1 MLKNSYTY
9 LFLAAA
15 VLLLAACRSDKGPK
29 LPALKESFSKK
40 DKNPFGASIA
50 YRQVKSLY
58 ASNSIRDVR
67 QPFSKTWK
75 EISDSGSLYICITG
89 SLFVNEEEADAMLQ
103 YVDAGNDLFISAAYI
118 DDVLQQKINC
128 TTKVNFNQVF
138 GAMAFTQTS
147 TRSLVEPDSAY
158 SYFYYPFNNYFVK
171 IDSGRTRVVGVNDDL
186 MPNSIVYFHGRGKLY
201 LHCDPRAFSNYFLL
215 KDSNF
220 KYMQQSLAFTP
231 VVPGHVYW
239 DDHYNKLRRRK
250 GEDDNFST
258 LSEIMKHPPLVYAFW
273 LTLLLLLLYV
283 LFGGKRVQ
291 RIIEQRKPNENTTVT
306 FTETIGRLYL
316 QKKDNK
322 NISDKMITY
331 FNEFIRN
338 KYFLNTNSINEDFIT
353 ALSRK
358 SGVQRESV
366 DSLYRTIT
374 SAQSSDHLDD
384 YQLLSLNEQIQNFN
398 KKTV

>member
-29 LPALKESFSKK
+29 LPALKETFSKK

>member
-128 TTKVNFNQVF
+128 TTKVNFNKVF

-158 SYFYYPFNNYFVK
+158 SYFYYPFNNYFLK

-220 KYMQQSLAFTP
+220 KYMQQSLAFTS

-384 YQLLSLNEQIQNFN
+384 YQLLSLNEQIRNFN

>member
-158 SYFYYPFNNYFVK
+158 SYFYYPFNNYFLK

>member
-1 MLKNSYTY
+1 LLKNSYTY

-128 TTKVNFNQVF
+128 TTKVNFNKVF

-158 SYFYYPFNNYFVK
+158 SYFYYPFNNYFLK

-220 KYMQQSLAFTP
+220 KYMQQSLAFTS

>member
-29 LPALKESFSKK
+29 LPALKETFSKK

-128 TTKVNFNQVF
+128 TTKVNFNKVF

-158 SYFYYPFNNYFVK
+158 SYFYYPFNNYFLK

-220 KYMQQSLAFTP
+220 KYMQQSLAFTS

-384 YQLLSLNEQIQNFN
+384 YQLLSLNEQIRNFN

>member
-29 LPALKESFSKK
+29 LPALKETFSKK

-220 KYMQQSLAFTP
+220 KYMQQSLAFTS

>member
-158 SYFYYPFNNYFVK
+158 SYFYYPFNNYFLK

-220 KYMQQSLAFTP
+220 KYMQQSLAFTS

>member
-1 MLKNSYTY
+1 LLKNSYIY

-15 VLLLAACRSDKGPK
+15 VLLLAACNSDKGPK

-384 YQLLSLNEQIQNFN
+384 YQLLSLNEQIRNFN

>member
-1 MLKNSYTY
+1 
-9 LFLAAA
+9 
-15 VLLLAACRSDKGPK
+15 
-29 LPALKESFSKK
+29 
-40 DKNPFGASIA
+40 
-50 YRQVKSLY
+50 
-58 ASNSIRDVR
+58 
-67 QPFSKTWK
+67 
-75 EISDSGSLYICITG
+75 
-89 SLFVNEEEADAMLQ
+89 
-103 YVDAGNDLFISAAYI
+103 I

-128 TTKVNFNQVF
+128 KAKMNFNPVF

>member
-1 MLKNSYTY
+1 MKNSYTY

-186 MPNSIVYFHGRGKLY
+186 MPTSIVYFHGRGKLY

-220 KYMQQSLAFTP
+220 KYMQQSLAFT
-231 VVPGHVYW
+231 
-239 DDHYNKLRRRK
+239 
-250 GEDDNFST
+250 
-258 LSEIMKHPPLVYAFW
+258 
-273 LTLLLLLLYV
+273 
-283 LFGGKRVQ
+283 
-291 RIIEQRKPNENTTVT
+291 
-306 FTETIGRLYL
+306 
-316 QKKDNK
+316 
-322 NISDKMITY
+322 
-331 FNEFIRN
+331 
-338 KYFLNTNSINEDFIT
+338 
-353 ALSRK
+353 
-358 SGVQRESV
+358 
-366 DSLYRTIT
+366 
-374 SAQSSDHLDD
+374 
-384 YQLLSLNEQIQNFN
+384 
-398 KKTV
+398 

>member
-29 LPALKESFSKK
+29 LPALKETFSKK

-158 SYFYYPFNNYFVK
+158 SYFYYPFNNYFLK

>member
-128 TTKVNFNQVF
+128 TTKVNFNKVF

-158 SYFYYPFNNYFVK
+158 SYFYYPFNNYFLK

-220 KYMQQSLAFTP
+220 KYMQQSLAFTS